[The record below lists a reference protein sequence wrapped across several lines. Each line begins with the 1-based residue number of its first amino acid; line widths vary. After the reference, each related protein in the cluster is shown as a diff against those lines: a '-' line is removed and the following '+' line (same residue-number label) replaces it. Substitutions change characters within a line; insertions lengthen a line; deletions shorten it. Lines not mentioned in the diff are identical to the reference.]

1 MTDSSESS
9 CPYKGGDSDAG
20 SPAPPRS
27 GLVAANMM
35 PPAEQLQQP
44 APGQRYRLSTNRVAS
59 SIPRSFEDVVS
70 TAGGTGGPPVHQA
83 GAEGQGT
90 WMYPSEQQYFNAM
103 RRKGW
108 GPQETDM
115 HAVVAIHNS
124 VNEQSWREVLKWEQE
139 NHPETA
145 HGVKL
150 KRFVGRPKDMSP
162 KARLKTWIGY
172 APPFDR
178 HDWIVQRP
186 GGEEVRYVIDFYTG
200 AKPGAAGTSSSSNGS
215 TGSATETRESTPR
228 QVATSARS
236 RSV

>member
-1 MTDSSESS
+1 MHQAAHAS
-9 CPYKGGDSDAG
+9 G
-20 SPAPPRS
+20 STCIR
-27 GLVAANMM
+27 
-35 PPAEQLQQP
+35 
-44 APGQRYRLSTNRVAS
+44 
-59 SIPRSFEDVVS
+59 
-70 TAGGTGGPPVHQA
+70 PPVHQA

-215 TGSATETRESTPR
+215 TGSATETRETALARQPPK
-228 QVATSARS
+228 QVAIHIDARPALDSVGSAVDRFRMS
-236 RSV
+236 CSSFLEDFRDLLPSPSPQSPPSSSAPSSQQSASQSQSSNAE